1 MIKKIEIVNF
11 KAYGK
16 ASFRFGEGV
25 NFIYGANGSGK
36 TSLME
41 AISVALFGWQWVN
54 SWGGNKWSNYLRR
67 GAAWGEV
74 KLYLS
79 HGGREIVVARR
90 FSEKGGIPSGTYLAV
105 DGGVVARGDSDVT
118 ATLVSK
124 LGLGLDEY
132 AHLLY
137 IRQGEL
143 RRILQETRYIDRIF
157 RLDEFDKVDE
167 VVKEVHDEFRAR
179 RERAGGRLEELEKRL
194 PVLRSRLDGLRRRLE
209 EAEKRAAE
217 LEEAS
222 ARFREVERLYLELR
236 ERHASLAKEREA
248 LEKKLEEAAQLA
260 LSAEKDVEQLEAELE
275 AIRKAA
281 EELKSLP
288 EVGDVEK
295 EYFELRQAVATAE
308 RVPPEVRSY
317 DPRSLEE
324 TRRRLEEAS
333 RRHGEVKTRLALL
346 RDVLR
351 LAQRAEG
358 GRCPVCGSP
367 LSRDAVQRHELEVL
381 GLEKEEERLS
391 KLIAQLKAEV
401 GRLEELDRLY
411 HSYKPH
417 LALDLPSARRR
428 LAELEA
434 LYQKKKEV
442 EKRRAYLSAQ
452 VAREAEVARRLE
464 ELKARKAEAE
474 RKIQEVNQRLGE
486 LEAEL
491 AAAAE
496 ALKKLEAEYAALKT
510 RHEEYLAARS
520 VAAELRRQIAET
532 EKELAA
538 LAGEL
543 EKAKSDA
550 ERLDKALAAARQI
563 RVVLGELKPLMRQTL
578 LKAINEEL
586 NAVFL
591 RLRHKEAFK
600 SLQLVETDGR
610 YVIRVNTPT
619 GPIDHG
625 LLSLGEQNLAAL
637 SLRVALARALL
648 GQAPFMMFDEP
659 TEHLDEEHRRK
670 IVELVRGLTSIVPT
684 IIVTSH
690 LGEFEEVADVVIQL

>member
-11 KAYGK
+11 KAYAK

-25 NFIYGANGSGK
+25 NFVYGANGAGK

-41 AISVALFGWQWVN
+41 AISVALFGSQWVTR
-54 SWGGNKWSNYLRR
+54 WGGRRWSNFLRR

-74 KLYLS
+74 KMYIS
-79 HGGREIVVARR
+79 HGGREIVVVRR
-90 FSEKGGIPSGTYLAV
+90 FSEEGTVSSGTYLAV

-124 LGLGLDEY
+124 LGLRLDEY

-143 RRILQETRYIDRIF
+143 RRILQETDYIDRIF

-167 VVKEVHDEFRAR
+167 VVKDVHDEFRAR
-179 RERAGGRLEELEKRL
+179 RERVGGRLEELEKRL
-194 PVLRSRLDGLRRRLE
+194 PVLRSRLDDLRRRLE
-209 EAEKRAAE
+209 EAEKRAEE

-222 ARFREVERLYLELR
+222 ARFREVERRYLELR
-236 ERHASLAKEREA
+236 ERYASLVKEREA

-333 RRHGEVKTRLALL
+333 RRSGEVKTRLALL

-381 GLEKEEERLS
+381 GLEREEQRLS
-391 KLIAQLKAEV
+391 KLIDQLKAEV
-401 GRLEELDRLY
+401 RRLEELDRLY

-417 LALDLPSARRR
+417 LALDLSSARRR

-442 EKRRAYLSAQ
+442 EKRRAYLTAQ
-452 VAREAEVARRLE
+452 IARKAEVARRLE

-491 AAAAE
+491 AATAE
-496 ALKKLEAEYAALKT
+496 ALKRLEAEYAALKT
-510 RHEEYLAARS
+510 KHEEYLAARS
-520 VAAELRRQIAET
+520 VAAELKRQIAET
-532 EKELAA
+532 EKELDA

-543 EKAKSDA
+543 GKAKSEA

-591 RLRHKEAFK
+591 RLRHKEVFK
-600 SLQLVETDGR
+600 SLQLVETDGG

-619 GPIDHG
+619 GPIDHN
-625 LLSLGEQNLAAL
+625 LLSLGEQNLVAL